1 MAKTYNITAA
11 NAALDALETAYGAS
25 CVMKI
30 RSGAKPTHA
39 ADASTG
45 DVLATINLGADWMA
59 AADGGSKVKNGT
71 WQDTSADNTGI
82 PGHYEIV
89 ASNGT
94 TINER
99 GDITATGDGGDLTLD
114 SLSITAGQTVTI
126 TSYTWS
132 YPV

>member
-1 MAKTYNITAA
+1 MSKTYLIAAA

-30 RSGAKPTHA
+30 RSGAKPTHT

-45 DVLATINLGADWMA
+45 DVLSTIALGADWLA
-59 AADGGSKVKNGT
+59 GASGGSKAKSGT
-71 WQDTSADNTGI
+71 WQDTSADAPGTA
-82 PGHYEIV
+82 GHYEIV

-94 TINER
+94 TICER
-99 GDITATGDGGDLTLD
+99 GDVTVTGGGGDLTLD
-114 SLSITAGQTVTI
+114 SVSITAGQTVTI
-126 TSYTWS
+126 SSYTWT

>member
-1 MAKTYNITAA
+1 MSKTYLIA
-11 NAALDALETAYGAS
+11 NANTVLDALETAYGAS

-30 RSGAKPTHA
+30 RSGTKPTHT

-45 DVLATINLGADWMA
+45 TVLATIDLGADWMA
-59 AADGGSKVKNGT
+59 AASGGSKAKSGT
-71 WQDTSADNTGI
+71 WQDTSADNSGTAA
-82 PGHYEIV
+82 HYEIV

-99 GDITATGDGGDLTLD
+99 GDVTATGNGGDLTLD
-114 SLSITAGQTVTI
+114 NVVIAAGQTVTI
-126 TSYTWS
+126 SSFTWS